1 MPLELAPQHLRE
13 RLGREAQLQQ
23 RLADV
28 EILAIVRDLPAL
40 ELEEAHAPEPDLAA
54 GASRHRGGHDVVER
68 PLGGRPIGRLDHR
81 VHDPAI
87 VPALTEHPLEHRTER
102 GVAPM
107 LAVAV
112 VAIAGALGE
121 ASDQPGNVLP
131 IERLLEVA
139 DDAHGASTTN
149 L

>member
-1 MPLELAPQHLRE
+1 A
-13 RLGREAQLQQ
+13 GK
-23 RLADV
+23 V
-28 EILAIVRDLPAL
+28 VAIGRDLPAL
-40 ELEEAHAPEPDLAA
+40 ELEEAHAPEPGLAA
-54 GASRHRGGHDVVER
+54 GAPRHCVAHDVTER
-68 PLGGRPIGRLDHR
+68 PLGGRAVGRLDHG

-87 VPALTEHPLEHRTER
+87 VPALAEHPLEHRTER

-107 LAVAV
+107 LAVEV

-121 ASDQPGNVLP
+121 ARDQPADVLP
-131 IERLLEVA
+131 VECLLEVV